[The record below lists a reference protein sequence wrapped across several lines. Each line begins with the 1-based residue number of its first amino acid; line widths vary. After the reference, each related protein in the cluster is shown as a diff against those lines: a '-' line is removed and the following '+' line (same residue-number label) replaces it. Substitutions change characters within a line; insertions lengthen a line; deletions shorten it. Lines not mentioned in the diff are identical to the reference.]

1 MIVVRFRSESD
12 MKDTLKKLKRMHRFT
27 KELINCFEEKLEDD
41 DFDDEAYRDDDDDKE
56 YHTEKYSRRY
66 RRNM

>member
-41 DFDDEAYRDDDDDKE
+41 DFDDEEYRDDDDDKE
-56 YHTEKYSRRY
+56 YQTEKYSRRY

>member
-41 DFDDEAYRDDDDDKE
+41 DFDDEEYRDDDDKE
-56 YHTEKYSRRY
+56 YHAEKYSRRY